1 MTFFAFP
8 WKRHRESFLTLY
20 QEDLKGFLNANY
32 ESMRAPLRLYP
43 LGVSHSL
50 ASPWSASNNS
60 LKLLFKSYC
69 KFCNVPITFAAGRQI
84 LVVTFLE
91 LWFVWFEGR
100 DWPENSVH
108 CCDQQRVLFLSFFF
122 CRFIFFLVKMG
133 GTASKLFE
141 CWRWMIIWFFIGK
154 S

>member
-20 QEDLKGFLNANY
+20 QEDLRGFLNANY
-32 ESMRAPLRLYP
+32 KSMRAPLRLYP

-122 CRFIFFLVKMG
+122 FVDSSFFL
-133 GTASKLFE
+133 
-141 CWRWMIIWFFIGK
+141 WRWEEQLLSSLNVEDEWLYDF

>member
-20 QEDLKGFLNANY
+20 QEDLRGFLNANY
-32 ESMRAPLRLYP
+32 KSMRAPLRLYP

-122 CRFIFFLVKMG
+122 FFVDSSFFL
-133 GTASKLFE
+133 
-141 CWRWMIIWFFIGK
+141 WRWEEQLLSSLNVEDEWLYDF